1 LPRKNIKPELEFKT
15 ITRFIIIFYN
25 LESHNQST
33 IFFLNQNPEQL
44 ARDEIDSALQRSG
57 WVVQKKNA
65 INLRAGLGVAVCE
78 YQTAVGPADY
88 VLFVDAKPVGVIE
101 AKREDEA
108 VRITMH
114 EDQSSEYAKAKLKY
128 INNDPLPFV
137 YESTGELTRF
147 TDYRDPK
154 PRSRPVFTFHR
165 PQTFE
170 NWLRE
175 TKTLRARLFDIPVLC
190 ADPSPT
196 GGSRMGAGALR
207 DCQTVAI
214 TNLEKSFRENRPKA
228 LVQMA
233 TGSGK
238 TFTAITSIYRLL
250 KFAKAKRILFLV
262 NTRNLGEQAEQE
274 FKKFEP
280 QDDNRL
286 FPELYGITRLS
297 SSFIPQDSQV
307 YISTIQRLYSIL
319 KGTELDEREEEE
331 DPASKKWKPK
341 EPMPVVYNQ
350 KVPMEFFDF
359 IVIDEC
365 HQSIYNLWKQVLD
378 YFDAFQIGL
387 TATPDNR
394 TFGYFEKNIVSD
406 YGYKKAVEDGVLV
419 PYNVFEI
426 ETKITKQGAK
436 ISIGEYI
443 DRREKLTRKKF
454 WNQLDE
460 DVEYSSKQLDDKVV
474 NVNQITLIIQAF
486 RDALPSMFPDRWM
499 SPAHPDLPE
508 GKATTSQPTP
518 VGDTAQ
524 DTASSQGEA
533 GSAHSPFGGA
543 GGGCGSFEVPKTLIF
558 AKSDSHADDIINI
571 VRREFAEENKFC
583 KKITYRTSEGL
594 EKEDP
599 KTVFQQFRNSY
610 YPRIAVTVDMIAT
623 GTDIRPLEV
632 LLFMRDVKSRSYYE
646 QMKGRGTRTCS
657 LDELRSTGTP
667 SAKFTKDH
675 FVIIDAIGVEKS
687 QKTDSRPL
695 EKKPAL
701 SLKEVLEGIAMG
713 NKDEEMLSTL
723 ANRLIRLDKQINE
736 KEKALFAE
744 KAGGKTINSVVK
756 DLLNAY
762 DADTVESLEFKVLSE
777 NPAASPEELN
787 SKLKTQH
794 SQLIEDATAIFNN
807 YDLRNYII
815 DVRKKYDQFIDHIN
829 PDEITAMGWVADSK
843 AAAENLVHDFTQWI
857 EEHKIEITALQIF
870 YAQPYRR
877 RELSYKLIKDLA
889 EAIKTKKPRLAP
901 IHIWKA
907 YEQLEKVSGQP
918 KNELVALVSLV
929 RKVSGIDSTLTA
941 WDKTVDKNFQDWIF
955 KKQAGTLKY
964 SREQVQWL
972 HMIKDYIAASFHVD
986 REDFELDPFNK
997 QGGLGKMWQL
1007 FGEETDALIN
1017 ELNESLVA

>member
-1 LPRKNIKPELEFKT
+1 M
-15 ITRFIIIFYN
+15 
-25 LESHNQST
+25 
-33 IFFLNQNPEQL
+33 NQNPEQL
-44 ARDEIDSALQRSG
+44 ARDSIDQQLTACG
-57 WVVQKKNA
+57 WTVQSKSS
-65 INLRAGLGVAVCE
+65 INLHAAIGVAIRE
-78 YQTAVGPADY
+78 YQTNVGPADY
-88 VLFVDAKPVGVIE
+88 VLFVNQKPVGIIE
-101 AKREDEA
+101 AKREEEG
-108 VRITMH
+108 VRLTMV
-114 EDQSSEYAKAKLKY
+114 EDQSTEYANAKLKY
-128 INNDPLPFV
+128 INNDSLPFV

-154 PRSRPVFTFHR
+154 PRSRPVFTFQR

-170 NWLRE
+170 VWLRE
-175 TKTLRARLFDIPVLC
+175 PKTLRARVHDIPPLQP
-190 ADPSPT
+190 D
-196 GGSRMGAGALR
+196 GLR
-207 DCQTVAI
+207 DCQVTAI
-214 TNLEKSFRENRPKA
+214 TNLEKSFREARPKA

-250 KFAKAKRILFLV
+250 KFAKAKRVLFLV

-286 FPELYGITRLS
+286 FPELYGVTRLS

-319 KGTELDEREEEE
+319 KGTELDERDEEE
-331 DPASKKWKPK
+331 DPASRGTQWRGRK

-426 ETKITKQGAK
+426 ETKITKQGSR

-443 DRREKLTRKKF
+443 DRREKLTRKRF

-460 DVEYSSKQLDDKVV
+460 DVEYSAKQLDDKVV
-474 NVNQITLIIQAF
+474 NPNQIRLIIQAV
-486 RDALPSMFPDRWM
+486 RDQLPIMFPDRID
-499 SPAHPDLPE
+499 AE
-508 GKATTSQPTP
+508 GN
-518 VGDTAQ
+518 
-524 DTASSQGEA
+524 
-533 GSAHSPFGGA
+533 
-543 GGGCGSFEVPKTLIF
+543 FEVPKMLVF
-558 AKSDSHADDIINI
+558 AKSDSHADDIIQI
-571 VRREFAEENKFC
+571 VRTEFNGENKFC
-583 KKITYRTSEGL
+583 KKITYRTSEGP

-599 KTVFQQFRNSY
+599 KTVLQQFRMSY

-646 QMKGRGTRTCS
+646 QMKGRGTRTCT

-667 SAKFTKDH
+667 AAKFTKDH

-695 EKKPAL
+695 EKKPGL

-723 ANRLIRLDKQINE
+723 ANRLIRLDKQIND
-736 KEKALFAE
+736 KEKTTFAE

-762 DADTVESLEFKVLSE
+762 DADTVEGIRQKVEGE
-777 NPAASPEELN
+777 NPGASPEQLN
-787 SKLKTQH
+787 SLFTIHH
-794 SQLIEDATAIFNN
+794 SQLIEDATALIND

-829 PDEITAMGWVADSK
+829 PDEIIKTGWVADSK
-843 AAAENLVHDFTQWI
+843 AAAENLVHDFKQWI
-857 EEHKIEITALQIF
+857 EEHKTEITALQIF
-870 YAQPYRR
+870 YAQPFRR
-877 RELSYKLIKDLA
+877 RELSYKVIKDLA
-889 EAIKTKKPRLAP
+889 ETIKTAKPLLAP
-901 IHIWKA
+901 MHIWKA

-918 KNELVALVSLV
+918 KNELMALLSLV
-929 RKVSGIDSTLTA
+929 RKVSGMDGTLTSF
-941 WDKTVDKNFQDWIF
+941 DKTVDKNFQDWIF
-955 KKQAGTLKY
+955 RKQAGTLKY
-964 SREQVQWL
+964 TEEQVQWL
-972 HMIKDYIAASFHVD
+972 RMIKDYIAASFHVD

-997 QGGLGKMWQL
+997 KGGLGKMWQL
-1007 FGEETDALIN
+1007 FGEETDSLID